1 MAVNIIPTFIEVGQA
16 IGRMVLDGPI
26 NDLKRTA
33 AAFGIAHGDAS
44 PDATMAR
51 NRIDEIKRNGLD
63 VTSQESQVRTYENLH
78 AMDQQKLY
86 DNTQAMNLTTVVQ
99 IHEMWEGIR
108 NRMEVDQQ
116 RFGPQMQKA
125 IAEKWQGAGA
135 AAAANGI
142 GEYAG
147 KSQNLVGSVQI
158 MAEKVK
164 LIRSAMELVRPA
176 VPPPPDDNIVV
187 SAASWVPGP
196 TWRADEKLEN
206 SSKNSAIRV
215 LENVLY
221 PAVKET
227 DTEVPLVPP
236 PYNPIHEPNQ
246 PVVPPPGRG
255 WEPPPGKSGPE
266 PGGPG
271 GENGK
276 PEEPGATG
284 EEPTT
289 PAGANTQSLLDDN
302 ALGSTTPAGLG
313 SPQPSTAAA
322 GMSSPGSSGLPGST
336 GIGTGGG
343 LGSGGSGSGGPGLG
357 GVAPGVPGAGRS
369 LPGQPGAAAGPGT
382 AGASTNSVGRGAG
395 MRGGMPGMMG
405 APGARGG
412 KDDERES
419 DSKIKEYLVTQE
431 NGEELTGL
439 GEAHRAKTVPP
450 VLGE

>member
-1 MAVNIIPTFIEVGQA
+1 
-16 IGRMVLDGPI
+16 
-26 NDLKRTA
+26 
-33 AAFGIAHGDAS
+33 
-44 PDATMAR
+44 MAR

-78 AMDQQKLY
+78 GMDQQKLY

-116 RFGPQMQKA
+116 RFGPQIQKA

-176 VPPPPDDNIVV
+176 VPPPPDDNLVV
-187 SAASWVPGP
+187 SAASWIPGP
-196 TWRADEKLEN
+196 TWRAEEKLEN

-236 PYNPIHEPNQ
+236 PHNPIHEPNQ

-266 PGGPG
+266 PGGPA

-276 PEEPGATG
+276 PEEPGSTG

-289 PAGANTQSLLDDN
+289 TTGANPQSVLDDD
-302 ALGSTTPAGLG
+302 ALGSTTSAALG
-313 SPQPSTAAA
+313 STQRSTAAA
-322 GMSSPGSSGLPGST
+322 GMSAPGSSGLPGST
-336 GIGTGGG
+336 GLGTGGG
-343 LGSGGSGSGGPGLG
+343 LGSGGSGGSGSGGPGLG
-357 GVAPGVPGAGRS
+357 GVTPGAPGAGRS
-369 LPGQPGAAAGPGT
+369 LPWQPGAATGPGT
-382 AGASTNSVGRGAG
+382 AGGSTNSAGRNAG
-395 MRGGMPGMMG
+395 TRGGMPGMM
-405 APGARGG
+405 APRGAR
-412 KDDERES
+412 R
-419 DSKIKEYLVTQE
+419 
-431 NGEELTGL
+431 
-439 GEAHRAKTVPP
+439 
-450 VLGE
+450 